1 MWTMVIVTI
10 VCMTTTSA
18 VLAEVCSAL
27 PVSGSIYV
35 WAAAAAGKKYGRLVG
50 FIVGWFCCTAWMTFA
65 AGNCQTTA
73 NYLLSLL
80 WVYEVDYPGG
90 LDITNVKLRVLVWG
104 VSEGLLLVVVAL
116 NYLPPRAYSWV
127 FKGSMLLMAV
137 DFVICLVWLPIGAS
151 RTYGIRTAAE
161 ALLTTHNGTGHVAGW
176 NWLLVLIYATGNSIG
191 WDASGHVAEETI
203 DASRVAS
210 RGMFWS
216 CLVSSSS
223 AFLATILFLFV
234 TPDIAT
240 WETLTAPQPFVQ
252 VYALA
257 FGKGGAT
264 FMTVLAVV
272 GLSAFAPPAPA
283 PLCQV

>member
-1 MWTMVIVTI
+1 
-10 VCMTTTSA
+10 
-18 VLAEVCSAL
+18 
-27 PVSGSIYV
+27 
-35 WAAAAAGKKYGRLVG
+35 
-50 FIVGWFCCTAWMTFA
+50 MTFA

-80 WVYEVDYPGG
+80 WIHEVDYPGG
-90 LDITNVKLRVLVWG
+90 LAVTNVKFRVLVWG
-104 VSEGLLLVVVAL
+104 VSECLLLVVVAL

-127 FKGSMLLMAV
+127 FKGSMVLMGL
-137 DFVICLVWLPIGAS
+137 DFIICLIWLPIGAA

-216 CLVSSSS
+216 CLASSCS
-223 AFLATILFLFV
+223 AFFATILFLFV

-240 WETLTAPQPFVQ
+240 WETFTAPQPFVQ

-272 GLSAFAPPAPA
+272 GLSACRLRVSFLSFLSLTCASFHSPEHLGRHRRRLTPHFCRRPGWRLARIILDRSGHGRRQAEEVRPFDCYLAP
-283 PLCQV
+283 CN